1 MIIIGIGNWSTIQVP
16 KWQYNWV
23 ESFATL
29 EGPVTFELNYTLL
42 GFPGTNY
49 EVDIINNVGY
59 LPTNGN

>member
-1 MIIIGIGNWSTIQVP
+1 MP

-29 EGPVTFELNYTLL
+29 EGPVTFELNYTLI

-49 EVDIINNVGY
+49 DVDIINNVGY